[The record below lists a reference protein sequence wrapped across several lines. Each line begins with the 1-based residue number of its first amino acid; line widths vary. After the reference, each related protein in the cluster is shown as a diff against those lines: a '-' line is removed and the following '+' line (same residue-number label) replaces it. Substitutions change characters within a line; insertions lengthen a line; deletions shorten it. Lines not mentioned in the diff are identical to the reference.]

1 MFQASKRAQQGTNE
15 IMYRR
20 KKTGTRSKKSK
31 RTKNKIDLVRY
42 NTVPPDLYLRVKKGL
57 QNDHVLSQYPSFHES
72 MYDSFEIIS
81 LEGKVAVYYY
91 KDGTL
96 AVEGNESNS
105 FFRRIVRQVNKIIS
119 KKEYL

>member
-1 MFQASKRAQQGTNE
+1 VFQASKRAQQGTNE

>member
-1 MFQASKRAQQGTNE
+1 M
-15 IMYRR
+15 
-20 KKTGTRSKKSK
+20 
-31 RTKNKIDLVRY
+31 VRY
-42 NTVPPDLYLRVKKGL
+42 STVPPDAYLRVKKGL

-72 MYDSFEIIS
+72 MYDSFEIVS

-96 AVEGNESNS
+96 AVDGNETDS

-119 KKEYL
+119 KKDYL